1 MHFFKN
7 LGIVF
12 VFFVSN
18 IVFSQQTIYGEI
30 LDEKGE
36 PLVGATIY
44 FDGTSLG
51 TMTNDEG
58 LFEITIASEL
68 NTSLIV
74 SFVGYEKVI
83 IPQPK
88 FGTKYKVILKPKLE
102 ELNEIVLSDG
112 GFTRKQM
119 MRLFKEQF
127 LGLTKAGKKCTIE
140 NENEIYFYY
149 DTKFN
154 RFHAYCDVE
163 LVINNPYLGYK
174 VYYDLNRFEVN
185 FKKYS
190 IAIEFVYSSIYS
202 GDSRFVETDST
213 SKIKERRKDAFE
225 GSITHFMR
233 ELSNNNF
240 TDKGFQL
247 YYRRLVTNPA
257 YHFSMKDTLGM
268 KKISVLQKL
277 KPIANTKFQ
286 EELSILY
293 NKKQQSKVIF
303 FDNTFFVDRFGLFT
317 NYENILFSGV
327 LTEKRV
333 GDLLPANYGVE

>member
-1 MHFFKN
+1 MSFFKY
-7 LGIVF
+7 LSIVF
-12 VFFVSN
+12 VFLVSN
-18 IVFSQQTIYGEI
+18 IVFSQEYIYGEI
-30 LDEKGE
+30 LDEKWE
-36 PLVGATIY
+36 PLAGATIY

-51 TMTNDEG
+51 TMTDSDG
-58 LFEITIASEL
+58 LFTIAIASEL
-68 NTSLIV
+68 NTSLII

-88 FGTKYKVILKPKLE
+88 LGTKYKVILKPKLE

-119 MRLFKEQF
+119 MHIFKEQF
-127 LGLTKAGKKCTIE
+127 LGLTKAGRKCTIE

-149 DTKFN
+149 DTKLN

-190 IAIEFVYSSIYS
+190 IVSEFIYSSIYS
-202 GDSRFVETDST
+202 GDSRFVEVDST
-213 SKIKERRKDAFE
+213 SKVKERRKDAFE

-233 ELSNNNF
+233 ELSNANF
-240 TDKGFQL
+240 SSKGFQL
-247 YYRRLVTNPA
+247 YYRRLVTNPD
-257 YHFSMKDTLGM
+257 YHFKIIDTLGM
-268 KKISVLQKL
+268 KKVSVLQKL
-277 KPIANTKFQ
+277 KPIATTKFL

-293 NKKQQSKVIF
+293 DKKQQSKVIF
-303 FDNTFFVDRFGLFT
+303 YDKSFFIDRFGLFT
-317 NYENILFSGV
+317 NYENILFSGA
-327 LTEKRV
+327 LTDKRV

>member
-7 LGIVF
+7 LNIVF
-12 VFFVSN
+12 IFFVSN
-18 IVFSQQTIYGEI
+18 IIFSQQTIYGEI

-68 NTSLIV
+68 NTSLII
-74 SFVGYEKVI
+74 SFVGYEKLI

-88 FGTKYKVILKPKLE
+88 FGIKYKVILKPKLE
-102 ELNEIVLSDG
+102 ELNEIILSDG

-149 DTKFN
+149 DTKLN

-190 IAIEFVYSSIYS
+190 IVSELIYSSIYS

-213 SKIKERRKDAFE
+213 SKIKKRRKDAFE

-240 TDKGFQL
+240 SNKGFQL
-247 YYRRLVTNPA
+247 YYRRLVTNPT

-317 NYENILFSGV
+317 NYEKILFSGV

>member
-1 MHFFKN
+1 MYFLKN

-18 IVFSQQTIYGEI
+18 IVFSQQTIYGEV

-68 NTSLIV
+68 NTSLII
-74 SFVGYEKVI
+74 SFVGYEKAI

-119 MRLFKEQF
+119 MSIFKEQF

-190 IAIEFVYSSIYS
+190 IASEFIYSSIYS

-213 SKIKERRKDAFE
+213 SKIKVRRKDAFE

-240 TDKGFQL
+240 SNKGFQL

-268 KKISVLQKL
+268 KKITVLPKL
-277 KPIANTKFQ
+277 KLITNAKFQ

-303 FDNTFFVDRFGLFT
+303 YDESFFIDRFGLFT
-317 NYENILFSGV
+317 NYENILFSGA
-327 LTEKRV
+327 LTDKRV

>member
-7 LGIVF
+7 LNIVF

-18 IVFSQQTIYGEI
+18 IIFSQQTIYGEI

-51 TMTNDEG
+51 TMTNEEG

-68 NTSLIV
+68 NTSLII
-74 SFVGYEKVI
+74 SFVGYEKLI

-88 FGTKYKVILKPKLE
+88 FGIKYKVILKPKLE

-149 DTKFN
+149 DTKLN

-190 IAIEFVYSSIYS
+190 IVSELIYSSIYS
-202 GDSRFVETDST
+202 GDSRFVEIDST

-240 TDKGFQL
+240 SNKGFQL